1 MKFSYTELGDFVPD
15 IVGTQCVRPFSVKD
29 VEFKVRCGK
38 CLPCLK
44 RRRNEWGLRLEHEY
58 LDSDSALFIT
68 LTYND
73 IYLPKFWW
81 KNRYKKKQN
90 PITKKWEVVKR
101 WKERV
106 YSSKP
111 TLNNV
116 DLQKYIKRLRH
127 EHDKYLKTINSKT
140 NKTKVTAKPLRYYA
154 CGEYGAKGDRP
165 HYHILLFNADIS
177 NIRPIEKQWSKM
189 GFVEISP
196 VNGNRIMYTAKYMMK
211 PWNVKDT
218 RQRPFSTMSKK
229 PIIGHSYLE
238 KYGVHHIENEVLET
252 ADSQGNERRLP
263 KAYIRRLFTNKEDR
277 IELSLKSFTEYQEK
291 QTKKYQKKLEEH
303 FNGDSFEYAKSI
315 EEDLKRRLY
324 IINKSEVL

>member
-1 MKFSYTELGDFVPD
+1 MKFSFTENNEFVPD
-15 IVGTQCVRPFSVKD
+15 IVGTQCIRPFSVKD

-44 RRRNEWGLRLEHEY
+44 RRRNEWGLRLEHED

-73 IYLPKFWW
+73 IYLPKYWW
-81 KNRYKKKQN
+81 KNRYKKEQD
-90 PITKKWEVVKR
+90 PVTKKWKVVKR

-116 DLQKYIKRLRH
+116 DLQKYIKRIRI
-127 EHDKYLKTINSKT
+127 EHDRFLKRNSTEKLKLT
-140 NKTKVTAKPLRYYA
+140 SKKVRYFA

-165 HYHILLFNADIS
+165 HYHILLFNYDIS
-177 NIRPIEKQWSKM
+177 NLAPLENKWSKM
-189 GFVEISP
+189 GFVDIKP

-211 PWNVKDT
+211 PWSKSDD

-238 KYGVHHIENEVLET
+238 KYGVHHIENEVIET
-252 ADSQGNERRLP
+252 ADIQGNQRRLP
-263 KAYIRRLFTNKEDR
+263 KAYLRRLFTNKEDR
-277 IELSLKSFTEYQEK
+277 KELCLKSYSDYQDAK
-291 QTKKYQKKLEEH
+291 AKKYKQKLEEH
-303 FNGDSFEYAKSI
+303 FNGDSFEYAQSI
-315 EEDLKRRLY
+315 EEDLKRRLL
-324 IINKSEVL
+324 IINNSEQL